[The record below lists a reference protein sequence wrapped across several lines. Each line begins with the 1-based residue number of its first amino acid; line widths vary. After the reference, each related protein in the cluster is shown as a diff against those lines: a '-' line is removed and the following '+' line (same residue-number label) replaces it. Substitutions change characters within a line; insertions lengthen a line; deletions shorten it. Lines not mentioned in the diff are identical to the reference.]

1 MPELNL
7 TTVVTSIIVV
17 LLLAL
22 PFVAARLPH
31 SRRTVSGDLESYGPA
46 TRDLE
51 RSGPGPGFTYA
62 LVPPGGRPEE
72 EDGGEKGSWQWC
84 LAFIPEETS
93 EGGSELPPWWARR
106 CSRPAGRR
114 RVHPPTGSAM
124 SRINWKCVRR
134 ARPPTNWQRP
144 ARMAC
149 ILLPVPVSEADR
161 SALRSPAGPVAGRG
175 FRGRSLRGEGIGRA
189 GAPIGRPRL
198 PVSRSGPP
206 RPPVRRM
213 TGCPVRPSRPRCTST
228 TPHPRR

>member
-62 LVPPGGRPEE
+62 LVPPGGHPEE

-93 EGGSELPPWWARR
+93 EGGSELPPWWA
-106 CSRPAGRR
+106 PA
-114 RVHPPTGSAM
+114 PPWSAAAEHDGDFT
-124 SRINWKCVRR
+124 RD
-134 ARPPTNWQRP
+134 
-144 ARMAC
+144 
-149 ILLPVPVSEADR
+149 ADVLQ
-161 SALRSPAGPVAGRG
+161 AV
-175 FRGRSLRGEGIGRA
+175 FDE
-189 GAPIGRPRL
+189 
-198 PVSRSGPP
+198 
-206 RPPVRRM
+206 
-213 TGCPVRPSRPRCTST
+213 TST
-228 TPHPRR
+228 YPAARSSGV